1 MKKIA
6 MLIMVLGLVLLW
18 PVHMKSALCDS
29 FACED
34 TTTTLLYDISIVV
47 PSDCTPVCVV
57 YLEIADVGRP
67 GPVSSCAL
75 ANITTQL
82 PDTATI
88 MLLGL
93 GGLLY
98 RRRKDR
104 KE

>member
-1 MKKIA
+1 
-6 MLIMVLGLVLLW
+6 MLIMVLGLVLLS
-18 PVHMKSALCDS
+18 PVHIKSAFCDS
-29 FACED
+29 FNCED
-34 TTTTLLYDISIVV
+34 TTMAVSPEITIVL
-47 PSDCTPVCVV
+47 PSDCTSVCVV
-57 YLEIADVGRP
+57 YLETADVGRP

-98 RRRKDR
+98 RRRK
-104 KE
+104 E